1 MKAVQSIWIHAVAQ
15 NICELTACFAD
26 VFKMPDAF
34 CTFLQYFVL
43 VSAIIG
49 LLYTYVLL
57 LD

>member
-49 LLYTYVLL
+49 LLYTYYF
-57 LD
+57 